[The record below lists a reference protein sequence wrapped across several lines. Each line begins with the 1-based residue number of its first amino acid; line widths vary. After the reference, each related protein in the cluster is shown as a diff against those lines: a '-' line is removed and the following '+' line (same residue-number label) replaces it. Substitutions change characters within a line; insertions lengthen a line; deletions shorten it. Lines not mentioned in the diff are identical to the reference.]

1 MQNILVLGAS
11 GMLGSM
17 VFHYLSQNKNFSVYG
32 TVRNRHYIKKNI
44 VLFDAGKVN
53 DLEMDRFAEL
63 KIDYIIN
70 CIGITKPFCKD
81 NDPEGVYNAININ
94 ASFPWKLADFCLQHD
109 INIIQIATDCVYSG
123 KEGGYTEQSPH
134 DPLDVYGKTKSL
146 GEVFRKSTLNIRSS
160 IIGPEPHGCSHY
172 LLEWF
177 LQTPDNTE
185 VNGFEHHEWN
195 GVMTLQ
201 FAQLCEK
208 IIESDFF
215 SRLLEVSPVHH
226 FIPNSLVTKY
236 ELLQILKR
244 VFKKNIIINKVNKPE
259 QKVLRT
265 LNTVFPLLEQLFP
278 RKEMDKAIVELKHY
292 MDEYKLNEVFI

>member
-17 VFHYLSQNKNFSVYG
+17 VFHYLSQNQNFSVYG
-32 TVRNRHYIKKNI
+32 TVRNRQYIKKNI
-44 VLFDAGKVN
+44 FLFNAGKAG
-53 DLEMDRFAEL
+53 DLETDQFIRL

-81 NDPEGVYNAININ
+81 SDPEGVYNAININ
-94 ASFPWKLADFCLQHD
+94 ASFPWKLADHCLQHN
-109 INIIQIATDCVYSG
+109 INVIQIATDCVYSG
-123 KEGGYTEQSPH
+123 KQGLYTEQSPH

-146 GEVFRKSTLNIRSS
+146 GEVFHKTTLNIRSS
-160 IIGPEPHGCSHY
+160 IIGPEPYQRSHY

-177 LQTPDNTE
+177 LHTPDNTE

-195 GVMTLQ
+195 GVTTLQ

-208 IIESDFF
+208 IIESSLF
-215 SRLLEVSPVHH
+215 SRLLELSPVHH

-236 ELLQILKR
+236 ELLQIFKM
-244 VFKKNIIINKVNKPE
+244 VFKKNITINKVNKPE

-265 LNTVFPLLEQLFP
+265 LHTVFPMLNQIFP
-278 RKEMDKAIVELKHY
+278 QIKMDAAIMELKRY
-292 MDEYKLNEVFI
+292 MDEYRIN